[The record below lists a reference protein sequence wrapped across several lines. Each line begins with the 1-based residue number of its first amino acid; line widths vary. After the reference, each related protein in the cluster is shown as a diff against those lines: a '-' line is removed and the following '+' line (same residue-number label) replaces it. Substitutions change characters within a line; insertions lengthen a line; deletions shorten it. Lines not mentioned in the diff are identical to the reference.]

1 MIQLTHAGLV
11 CAASEA
17 DLNRLRAE
25 FDHEHSVVL
34 PALLEPAL
42 LRRALHEIEG
52 ATFEEHVD
60 DGIGSELRMRDNR
73 ASHLLDFLV
82 NDPGLFALIERI
94 AGCGR
99 VGSFIGRVYRALPNS
114 SHFDNWHD
122 DLVDERLIGMSMNLS
137 PKAFAGSLLRI
148 RHESGLI
155 VREIANVGLGDAVI
169 FRLSPQLQHRVTPLE
184 GSVAKTAFA
193 GWFRARPD
201 LLGDFRACCDCPNR
215 GSAHIMSRRA
225 DGPRRPHSERGR
237 PMIDHVFRRPLRA
250 VVSGE
255 SRSWC

>member
-122 DLVDERLIGMSMNLS
+122 DLVDERNPEAETGRRV
-137 PKAFAGSLLRI
+137 GS
-148 RHESGLI
+148 H
-155 VREIANVGLGDAVI
+155 
-169 FRLSPQLQHRVTPLE
+169 
-184 GSVAKTAFA
+184 
-193 GWFRARPD
+193 
-201 LLGDFRACCDCPNR
+201 
-215 GSAHIMSRRA
+215 GSAESRHDRVLRGV
-225 DGPRRPHSERGR
+225 DDERRGQRRQRDEHGARGHQRGR
-237 PMIDHVFRRPLRA
+237 AGVHGGADRGGHLR
-250 VVSGE
+250 
-255 SRSWC
+255 